1 MARRRGRV
9 TIDKHAPR
17 HRLRLERGVRARTI
31 VRHEHARFCRKGE
44 MAGGFAAS
52 VGRAEHESSA
62 KEIENCPICSWNFR
76 PETVDLRSRREVYS
90 DRLAGEIFG
99 AGIGFA
105 CLRKRHRNLLGISLK
120 QSPELLCLFADD
132 ASSTLPVQ
140 RASPAYC
147 FETLD
152 SSNKSVFTS
161 ATTRRGSSV
170 PEL

>member
-1 MARRRGRV
+1 MHRVIDRCWKGVFGRE
-9 TIDKHAPR
+9 TI
-17 HRLRLERGVRARTI
+17 L
-31 VRHEHARFCRKGE
+31 RHEHARFCRERK
-44 MAGGFAAS
+44 MTGGLAARC
-52 VGRAEHESSA
+52 GTAEHISSA
-62 KEIENCPICSWNFR
+62 KEIENGPICSWNFR

-120 QSPELLCLFADD
+120 QSPEILCLFADD
-132 ASSTLPVQ
+132 ASSTLPAQ
-140 RASPAYC
+140 QASPAYC
-147 FETLD
+147 FETFD